1 MQLPLS
7 QKKGFFAEYYL
18 KLREAGGASCEADI
32 AKLGTCGNDEERV
45 AYVDQ
50 LSWVRDG
57 DAGLQVQREYAGK
70 NGTVAAEFKERA
82 TAAFKQKK
90 WLEAMLLYSRSYLAL
105 PSDKGESKTNPI
117 CIINTYMFS
126 YYVYVYL
133 CICTFFDLNHY
144 VHISISKLN
153 SSSSFIIY

>member
-1 MQLPLS
+1 MKLPLS
-7 QKKGFFAEYYL
+7 QQKGFFAEYYL

-32 AKLGTCGNDEERV
+32 AKLGACGNDEERV

-50 LSWVRDG
+50 LSWVRAG

-70 NGTVAAEFKERA
+70 NATIAGELKERA

-105 PSDKGESKTNPI
+105 PCDKGESKMNLIRTI
-117 CIINTYMFS
+117 RTIYTY
-126 YYVYVYL
+126 V
-133 CICTFFDLNHY
+133 C
-144 VHISISKLN
+144 VHIHCI
-153 SSSSFIIY
+153 

>member
-7 QKKGFFAEYYL
+7 QQKGFFAEYYL

-70 NGTVAAEFKERA
+70 NATVAAEFKERA

-105 PSDKGESKTNPI
+105 PSDKGESKIHFFPFYI
-117 CIINTYMFS
+117 CISIH
-126 YYVYVYL
+126 
-133 CICTFFDLNHY
+133 IY
-144 VHISISKLN
+144 VHSPISIIMYIFPYQN
-153 SSSSFIIY
+153 

>member
-1 MQLPLS
+1 MKLPLS
-7 QKKGFFAEYYL
+7 QQKGFFAEYYL

-32 AKLGTCGNDEERV
+32 AKLGACGNDEERV

-50 LSWVRDG
+50 LSWVRAG

-70 NGTVAAEFKERA
+70 NATIAGELKERA

-105 PSDKGESKTNPI
+105 PCDKCESKMNLIRTIRTIYTYI
-117 CIINTYMFS
+117 C
-126 YYVYVYL
+126 VYIH
-133 CICTFFDLNHY
+133 CI
-144 VHISISKLN
+144 
-153 SSSSFIIY
+153 

>member
-1 MQLPLS
+1 MKLPLS
-7 QKKGFFAEYYL
+7 QQKGFFAEYYL

-32 AKLGTCGNDEERV
+32 DKLGACGNDEERV

-50 LSWVRDG
+50 LSWVRAG

-70 NGTVAAEFKERA
+70 NATIAGELKERA

-105 PSDKGESKTNPI
+105 PSDKGESKMNLIRTI
-117 CIINTYMFS
+117 RTIYTY
-126 YYVYVYL
+126 V
-133 CICTFFDLNHY
+133 C
-144 VHISISKLN
+144 VHIHCI
-153 SSSSFIIY
+153 